1 MVIGGGEGMAESVL
15 GEEFL
20 AVQDDTVKKISGVAP
35 LGKSRI
41 PAPSVTPS
49 RYWIISD
56 EIRRVNLAELFV
68 CNSGDFLN
76 TVQNIFITS
85 TDSRTKF

>member
-1 MVIGGGEGMAESVL
+1 MVIGGGEGMADSVL

-49 RYWIISD
+49 RY
-56 EIRRVNLAELFV
+56 
-68 CNSGDFLN
+68 
-76 TVQNIFITS
+76 
-85 TDSRTKF
+85 